1 MPQPGGACT
10 MDLPVSKETVDLAKV
25 RYDAQTG
32 LVPVVVQ
39 DADTGRVLTLAYANR
54 EAIKRTLA
62 TKETWFWSRS
72 RAEYWHKGATSG
84 NIQQLVDVRTDCD
97 GDAVLYV
104 VRPVGPAC
112 HTGEESCFYRSV
124 THTETSRGA
133 EGERASAANEAALR
147 GEENGAEPADTLSDI
162 DSTSFTGLAELWNVI
177 DGRRREMPEGSYTT
191 YLFTHG
197 AEKIGKKVG
206 EEAVEVALSA
216 LRAEL
221 TGSANSVASE
231 SADLLYHLFV
241 LWRSVGVSPEKIMQA
256 LADRK

>member
-1 MPQPGGACT
+1 

-84 NIQQLVDVRTDCD
+84 NIQQLVDVRMDCD
-97 GDAVLYV
+97 GDAVLYL

-112 HTGEESCFYRSV
+112 HTGEESCFHRSV
-124 THTETSRGA
+124 SHVETSAGA
-133 EGERASAANEAALR
+133 EGEQAPVLSEVTVRSEAN
-147 GEENGAEPADTLSDI
+147 GYGSTDTLADI
-162 DSTSFTGLAELWNVI
+162 DSTSFTGLAELWSVI

-221 TGSANSVASE
+221 TGSASTVASE

-241 LWRSVGVSPEKIMQA
+241 LWRSVGVSPDKVMQA